1 MPIINN
7 TIAIPKA
14 LTITNKY
21 KRSCVLTY
29 EEQRALVKELKKE
42 RPEFF
47 GNRALD
53 EALNMG
59 DGSYKP

>member
-7 TIAIPKA
+7 TTAIPKA
-14 LTITNKY
+14 LTVTNKY

-29 EEQRALVKELKKE
+29 EEQRTLVKELKKE

-59 DGSYKP
+59 DGRYMV

>member
-1 MPIINN
+1 M
-7 TIAIPKA
+7 TILSPTVALPKA
-14 LTITNKY
+14 LTVTNKY

-29 EEQRALVKELKKE
+29 EEQRVLVKELKKE

-59 DGSYKP
+59 DGSYRP